1 MQPDLETLRIMPS
14 ELEELTGL
22 EISETFMGR
31 VYRPSLFRQRQ
42 RLAAF
47 LVTELLA
54 LGLSLIF
61 CLPIGIVIA
70 SGFGIISGEASSAI
84 PFLSVTVSAA
94 IALFALWNF
103 WMWRQSKRLKL
114 LAHLLDEI
122 DQYNQI
128 IKAVHIL
135 DQLSA
140 VQASVALLD
149 RQEVCQALRL
159 TRASLISALTTEKI
173 LRKHRNF
180 VARRHELFNSIE
192 SNLAML
198 QTLQVDNQASEYGQF
213 LNAALQIG
221 MSVQQELSNTT
232 RRETEF

>member
-31 VYRPSLFRQRQ
+31 VYRPSLFRQRK

-84 PFLSVTVSAA
+84 SVFECNGECGDRPVCPMEFLDVAA
-94 IALFALWNF
+94 
-103 WMWRQSKRLKL
+103 
-114 LAHLLDEI
+114 E
-122 DQYNQI
+122 
-128 IKAVHIL
+128 
-135 DQLSA
+135 
-140 VQASVALLD
+140 QAAETAGS
-149 RQEVCQALRL
+149 
-159 TRASLISALTTEKI
+159 
-173 LRKHRNF
+173 F
-180 VARRHELFNSIE
+180 V
-192 SNLAML
+192 
-198 QTLQVDNQASEYGQF
+198 G
-213 LNAALQIG
+213 
-221 MSVQQELSNTT
+221 
-232 RRETEF
+232 

>member
-31 VYRPSLFRQRQ
+31 VYRPSLFRQRK

-84 PFLSVTVSAA
+84 PFLSVTVSVA

-103 WMWRQSKRLKL
+103 WMWQQSKRLKL
-114 LAHLLDEI
+114 LARLLDEA
-122 DQYNQI
+122 DQYNEI
-128 IKAVHIL
+128 IQAVHIL

-149 RQEVCQALRL
+149 RQEVCKALGL

-180 VARRHELFNSIE
+180 VARRHELFSSIE

-221 MSVQQELSNTT
+221 MSVQQELNNTT
-232 RRETEF
+232 RREAEF